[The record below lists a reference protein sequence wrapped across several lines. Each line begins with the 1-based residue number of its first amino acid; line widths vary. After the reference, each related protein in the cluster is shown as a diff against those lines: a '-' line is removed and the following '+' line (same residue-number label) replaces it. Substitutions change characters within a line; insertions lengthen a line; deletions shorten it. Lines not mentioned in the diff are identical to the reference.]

1 MEVKKLYSGITG
13 TIISACSIGISTTEL
28 ESWISI
34 ITAVGGFLITFVGV
48 VLIPLIQRIKKAKA
62 DGKITADE
70 ANEIIE
76 KTKEDLEKIKEKK
89 DE

>member
-1 MEVKKLYSGITG
+1 MNEKLISGIAG
-13 TIISACSIGISTTEL
+13 TTISACSIGMSASEL
-28 ESWISI
+28 ESWITI
-34 ITAVGGFLITFVGV
+34 ITAIGGFLITFVGV
-48 VLIPLIQRIKKAKA
+48 VLIPLIQRIKSAKA